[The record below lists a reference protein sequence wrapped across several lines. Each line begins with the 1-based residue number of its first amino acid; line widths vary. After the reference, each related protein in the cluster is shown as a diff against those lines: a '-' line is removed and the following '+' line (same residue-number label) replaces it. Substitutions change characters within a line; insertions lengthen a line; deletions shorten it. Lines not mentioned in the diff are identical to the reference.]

1 MKIKKVLSF
10 TDEDV
15 KAVTKFRTEVFH
27 PMCNLLENH
36 CELCPFNDA
45 CSNIEEFLDKIVTD
59 KHWYVPERGE

>member
-15 KAVTKFRTEVFH
+15 KAVVKFRAEVFH
-27 PMCNLLENH
+27 PMCALLENH

-45 CSNIEEFLDKIVTD
+45 CANIEEFLDKIVTD